1 MCRFIETIRLEN
13 GEVRFPED
21 HEKRMNATR
30 EHFWPGE
37 PPLRLADYIQPEP
50 MCGRVR
56 CRVTYGREIQRV
68 EYFAYHPRMVR
79 SLQCVETS
87 GVDYHYKY
95 ADRSVLDALFARRG
109 DADDVLLFNGG
120 LLTDT
125 SIANVALWNGSEWHT
140 PEIPLLEGTH
150 RSRLLRNG
158 LLKPRTIRL
167 EDLPDYQ
174 SVTLFNAML
183 DFGEVQLPVSAIH
196 TEPVK

>member
-37 PPLRLADYIQPEP
+37 PPLHLADYIQPEP
-50 MCGRVR
+50 MSGRVR

-87 GVDYHYKY
+87 GLDYHYKY
-95 ADRSVLDALFARRG
+95 ADRSVL
-109 DADDVLLFNGG
+109 
-120 LLTDT
+120 
-125 SIANVALWNGSEWHT
+125 IANVALWNGSEWHT

-150 RSRLLRNG
+150 RNRLLRSG
-158 LLKPRTIRL
+158 LLKPRAIRL
-167 EDLPDYQ
+167 EDLAGYQ
-174 SVTLFNAML
+174 SITLFNAML
-183 DFGEVQLPVSAIH
+183 DFDEVQLPMSAIH